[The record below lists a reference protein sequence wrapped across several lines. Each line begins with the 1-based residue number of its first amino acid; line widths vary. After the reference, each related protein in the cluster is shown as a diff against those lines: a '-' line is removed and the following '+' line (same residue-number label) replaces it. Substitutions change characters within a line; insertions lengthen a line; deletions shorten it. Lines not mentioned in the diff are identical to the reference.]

1 MRKPWSEIIVVRP
14 LSHADV
20 EAAAHL
26 EKNVFSPWSSS
37 LIEVELDNTRSLAFT
52 ARAATEVVGWCA
64 CRYLQDEAELLKIGV
79 AEKWRRRSVATCL
92 LAALEKG
99 LRDVG
104 VVRLYLEVRSENLPA
119 VSFYHQSGFTVTGR
133 RINYYSQPSDDAL
146 VLQKNIF
153 LI

>member
-1 MRKPWSEIIVVRP
+1 M
-14 LSHADV
+14 
-20 EAAAHL
+20 
-26 EKNVFSPWSSS
+26 
-37 LIEVELDNTRSLAFT
+37 
-52 ARAATEVVGWCA
+52 
-64 CRYLQDEAELLKIGV
+64 
-79 AEKWRRRSVATCL
+79 ATCL

>member
-1 MRKPWSEIIVVRP
+1 MI
-14 LSHADV
+14 HGDV

-37 LIEVELDNTRSLAFT
+37 LIEVELDNARSLAF
-52 ARAATEVVGWCA
+52 AALAATEVVGWCT
-64 CRYLQDEAELLKIGV
+64 CRYVKDEAELLKIGV
-79 AEKWRRRSVATCL
+79 ATYL
-92 LAALEKG
+92 LAALENG

-119 VSFYHQSGFTVTGR
+119 VSFYHQTGFTVTGR